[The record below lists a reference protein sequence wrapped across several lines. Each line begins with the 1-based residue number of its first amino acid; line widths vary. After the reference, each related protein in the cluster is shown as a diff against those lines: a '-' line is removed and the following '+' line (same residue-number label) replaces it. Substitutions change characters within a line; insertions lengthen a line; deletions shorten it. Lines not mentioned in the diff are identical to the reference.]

1 MDYRVDLETERL
13 WLREFK
19 WKDVPLVHKLH
30 QYPEVAKYNTLPIP
44 TELTQ
49 TRDVMKRA
57 IDDQDNPERMH
68 YSWAILHEGT
78 TEFIG
83 EAGMNL
89 APERYKKGE
98 IYYNLLPEFWGRGYA
113 TELVKGMISFG
124 FEALDLHRIEAG
136 VAVENVRSIH
146 VLEKAGMLQEGIRRK
161 ILPLQTGW
169 SDNYAYAILESDP
182 REY

>member
-1 MDYRVDLETERL
+1 MDHRIDLETERL

-30 QYPEVAKYNTLPIP
+30 QYPEVAIYNTLGIP

-49 TRDVMKRA
+49 TRDAMKRA
-57 IDDQDNPERMH
+57 IEDQENPDRKY

-78 TEFIG
+78 QEFLG
-83 EAGMNL
+83 EAGMSL
-89 APERYKKGE
+89 APDRYKKGE
-98 IYYNLLPEFWGRGYA
+98 IYYSLLPEHWGKGYA

-124 FEALDLHRIEAG
+124 FDGLYLHRIEAG

-146 VLEKAGMLQEGIRRK
+146 VLEKAGMIREGVGRK
-161 ILPLQTGW
+161 ILPLSTGW
-169 SDNYAYAILESDP
+169 SDNYSYSILDSDP
-182 REY
+182 KEY